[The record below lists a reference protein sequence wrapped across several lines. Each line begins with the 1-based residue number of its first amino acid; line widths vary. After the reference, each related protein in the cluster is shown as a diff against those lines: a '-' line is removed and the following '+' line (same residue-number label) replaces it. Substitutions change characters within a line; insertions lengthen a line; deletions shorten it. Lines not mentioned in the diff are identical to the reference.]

1 MKSKLLIVPVAG
13 LLLVGAA
20 GAVLAQSA
28 TQPAEEAVVPAAASP
43 SPDATDTT
51 RRPGDGVLAGVL
63 ADLVTKGT
71 ITQAQSDAILEA
83 LDAKRTEYRAEAEA
97 RRELW
102 RSILED
108 GQITREEL
116 AKLPADSPLRNLEN
130 LLDDGVITLDE
141 LRGLGGPGGLG
152 RGFGFG
158 DRGHG
163 PGGGMWGPAPTSAPT
178 TGS

>member
-1 MKSKLLIVPVAG
+1 MKSRLLIVPVAG

-28 TQPAEEAVVPAAASP
+28 AQPAEGGVVPAAASA
-43 SPDATDTT
+43 SPAVSDATS
-51 RRPGDGVLAGVL
+51 RPGERVLADVL
-63 ADLVTKGT
+63 DDLVTKGT
-71 ITQAQSDAILEA
+71 ITEAQRDAILA
-83 LDAKRTEYRAEAEA
+83 AVDARRAERRAEAEA

-116 AKLPADSPLRNLEN
+116 AQLPAGSPLRNLEN
-130 LLDDGVITLDE
+130 LLDDGVITRDE
-141 LRGLGGPGGLG
+141 LRGLGGLG

-158 DRGHG
+158 GRGHG
-163 PGGGMWGPAPTSAPT
+163 PGGGMWGPAATQAPT

>member
-1 MKSKLLIVPVAG
+1 MKSMLLIIPVAG
-13 LLLVGAA
+13 LVLVGAA

-28 TQPAEEAVVPAAASP
+28 AQPAEDGVVPAAASA
-43 SPDATDTT
+43 SPDASDTT
-51 RRPGDGVLAGVL
+51 KRPGDGVLAEVL

-83 LDAKRTEYRAEAEA
+83 LDAKRTEFRAEAEA

-116 AKLPADSPLRNLEN
+116 EQLPADSPLRNLEN
-130 LLDDGVITLDE
+130 LLDDGVITRDE
-141 LRGLGGPGGLG
+141 LRGLGGLG

-158 DRGHG
+158 GRGHG
-163 PGGGMWGPAPTSAPT
+163 PGGGMWGPAPTSVPT